1 MSKAATLF
9 TTTPRQD
16 GFRMPGEFEPHA
28 GCWLTWPYRPDVWR
42 QNAAPAQRAYTA
54 VASAIS
60 QFEPVTMLV
69 PPDQASHARALLP
82 DNIRIL
88 RVPSDDAWLRDSGPS
103 FLVNDAGELRGVDWG
118 FNAYGGY
125 EEGLYFP
132 WDNDALLASQ
142 VLKAAGAGR
151 YKAPITLEGG
161 AIHVDGQGTLLTT
174 RDCLLNP
181 NRNPDLS
188 LSDVERILQEYLNV
202 EKILWLDCA
211 VAGDETG
218 GHIDQLA
225 CFAHPGEI
233 ILSWTEDQH
242 SAYYDVVHRAYEFL
256 SGQRDARGRQL
267 KIHKLPVA
275 EPMFLTQAEADG
287 ILVTDHAL
295 PRELDMPIADCY
307 INFYLANGGVV
318 VPTFDQPTDQ
328 VAMQTLSEIF
338 PERKVVGVPAREIG
352 IGGGLIHCITQQQ
365 PAI

>member
-1 MSKAATLF
+1 MTLH
-9 TTTPRQD
+9 TTTPKQD

-42 QNAAPAQRAYTA
+42 DNAGPAQQAYAA
-54 VASAIS
+54 VAAAIS
-60 QFEPVTMLV
+60 QFEPVSILV
-69 PPDQASHARALLP
+69 TPGQDKQARALLP
-82 DNIRIL
+82 TDTSL
-88 RVPSDDAWLRDSGPS
+88 VPINSDDAWLRDSGPS

-125 EEGLYFP
+125 HEGLYFP
-132 WDNDALLASQ
+132 WDNDALVASR
-142 VLKAAGAGR
+142 VLQEAKAGR

-188 LSDVERILQEYLNV
+188 QSEVELILQEYLNL
-202 EKILWLDCA
+202 EQILWLDCA

-225 CFAHPGEI
+225 CFARPGEI
-233 ILSWTEDQH
+233 ILSWTEDQK
-242 SAYYDVVHRAYEFL
+242 SPYYDVVHTAYEAL
-256 SGQRDARGRQL
+256 AGQRDAHGRQL

-275 EPMFLTQAEADG
+275 EPMFLTKEEAAG
-287 ILVTDHAL
+287 ILPTGHAL
-295 PRELDMPIADCY
+295 PREEGMPIADCY

-318 VPTFDQPTDQ
+318 VPTFNQPNDRL
-328 VAMQTLSEIF
+328 AMQKLTEIF
-338 PERKVVGVPAREIG
+338 PERQVVGVPAREIG

-365 PAI
+365 PA